1 MATEN
6 RDPDKINAIAEAARR
21 RFGHYG
27 LVKTTMSEIASDAGM
42 SKASLYYYFPDKEHL
57 FIEVV
62 RREMEIFFTE
72 IKKVTGQSIPAGE
85 QLKQYVDLRFICFQQ
100 FLNLAKLA
108 STHFQAI
115 RTVLVPLNN
124 DFIARE
130 KKIIQSILETGIEN
144 NTIEKIDAAMHADLF
159 VSLLRSL
166 RVMIIKQRDDFILTQ
181 EDYDTLKNY
190 QTQFASI
197 FIKGISQ
204 K

>member
-1 MATEN
+1 MTEN
-6 RDPDKINAIAEAARR
+6 PDPDKVTTIVEAARK

-27 LVKTTMSEIASDAGM
+27 LIKTTMHEIASDAGM

-57 FIEVV
+57 FIEVI
-62 RREMEIFFTE
+62 RREMETFFTE
-72 IKKVTGQSIPAGE
+72 IKKVTSQSIPPAE

-115 RTVLVPLNN
+115 KAAFVPLND

-130 KKIIQSILETGIEN
+130 KQIIQGILETGIERN
-144 NTIEKIDAAMHADLF
+144 LFEKIDAVMHADLF

-166 RVMIIKQRDDFILTQ
+166 RVMIIKQRDDFALTQ
-181 EDYDTLKNY
+181 EDYDSLKNY

-197 FIKGISQ
+197 YIKGISL